1 MMEVQ
6 CWSVRL
12 DVPPERLDSLA
23 ATLSPDERKR
33 IARLRFERD
42 RHRFIVARGVLRE
55 LLGRYLGI
63 LPSQVRFAYNA
74 FGKPELSP
82 EFGSSL
88 RFNLSHSADLALI
101 GITTDTRIGVD
112 LEYIRPQPEYLEIA
126 RSFFSATEVDELNGL
141 PSPLQ
146 TEAFLNC
153 WTRKEAYVKARGMG
167 LAIPATD
174 RAEAWSI
181 YNLQPAPGYVG
192 ALAIEETGASW
203 GFGLYS
209 GSWSSTQLSVSPLPT
224 VPRHYS
230 SSPAPA
236 RAKPTLSPIV

>member
-12 DVPPERLDSLA
+12 DVPPEMLDSLA
-23 ATLSPDERKR
+23 ATLSLDERKR
-33 IARLRFERD
+33 STRLRFDRD
-42 RHRFIVARGVLRE
+42 RQRFMVARGVLRD

-63 LPSQVRFAYNA
+63 LPAQVRFAYNA

-101 GITTDTRIGVD
+101 GITRDARIGVD

-167 LAIPATD
+167 LAIPATE
-174 RAEAWSI
+174 RAEPWSI
-181 YNLQPAPGYVG
+181 YTLQPAPGYVG
-192 ALAIEETGASW
+192 ALAIEGTGASC

-209 GSWSSTQLSVSPLPT
+209 GPWSSTRLSVSPPPM
-224 VPRHYS
+224 VPLHYS